1 MSSSRICFLT
11 SRSIDLCRWGGWYL
25 MPSSQKLPRSRPW
38 HPKHP
43 ETAPDLEWPPG
54 KCQPRSVAEC
64 RNRAPWSCWNLA
76 CKIDWLLLVSSCC
89 FICFLHVLLAL
100 STCANAK
107 IWAETFCSR
116 DGLVYSFWLGIA
128 ASIVCNVSQRQF
140 PRQIHLIPVLF
151 EKAAGRTNPQ
161 GTFWWSTSS
170 LCQFVSWVCL
180 PHVLFFLYV
189 SQSSNQDP
197 VFQKFTQSKCG
208 HFVLAAA
215 FRSECVL
222 AGDGP
227 SEDSGWCHFS
237 RDQNL
242 GDLVYTGG
250 YMTQF
255 I

>member
-1 MSSSRICFLT
+1 M
-11 SRSIDLCRWGGWYL
+11 
-25 MPSSQKLPRSRPW
+25 
-38 HPKHP
+38 
-43 ETAPDLEWPPG
+43 
-54 KCQPRSVAEC
+54 
-64 RNRAPWSCWNLA
+64 
-76 CKIDWLLLVSSCC
+76 
-89 FICFLHVLLAL
+89 

-107 IWAETFCSR
+107 IWAEAFCSR

-161 GTFWWSTSS
+161 GTFRWSTSS

-180 PHVLFFLYV
+180 PHVLFFWYV

-227 SEDSGWCHFS
+227 NCEDSGWCHFS
-237 RDQNL
+237 ETKT
-242 GDLVYTGG
+242 LVIWC
-250 YMTQF
+250 TQGVTWPSLYKPNIRIPIEPIRTTECHKDF
-255 I
+255 GTVLISQIHVHTHYGRKLI